1 LDADGKALLSRR
13 VANDE
18 PELLK
23 LIGDVLDL
31 ADGRQVTWAI
41 DMTGGEPALLLA
53 LLINHG
59 QEVLYLPG
67 RLVNRASDGYRGE
80 GKSDARDAYVIA
92 DHGDAPRRDTRMRF
106 LPGVNAGASSQETG
120 ERDGERP
127 AHGRRPDGAR
137 GGRLRPAPPGG
148 LTGG

>member
-1 LDADGKALLSRR
+1 MSRIWAGIDSGKSRHHGLALDADGKTLLSRR

-23 LIGDVLDL
+23 LIGDVPDL
-31 ADGRQVTWAI
+31 AGGREVTRAI

-59 QEVLYLPG
+59 QDVLYIPG

-80 GKSDARDAYVIA
+80 GKTDARDAVGS
-92 DHGDAPRRDTRMRF
+92 DP
-106 LPGVNAGASSQETG
+106 
-120 ERDGERP
+120 
-127 AHGRRPDGAR
+127 
-137 GGRLRPAPPGG
+137 
-148 LTGG
+148 